1 MYITG
6 GVGSSHHGEAFTV
19 PYDLP
24 NDTAYAETC
33 ASIALAMFADRM
45 KLIDLDGKYADLV
58 ERELY
63 NGVLAGL
70 SLDGKGFFYENPL
83 EINLADHT
91 RHTSVR
97 DSDRLPIT
105 QRKEVFDCSCCP
117 PNVTRWIASLGGSL
131 YSMSG
136 DKLCVHQFVPSRAV
150 VDGMRLQMET
160 DYPRNGRVRLSV
172 DGAKGKTLYVR
183 VPLWCRS
190 AAFSAPYTMARGYA
204 VLPIPDDTF
213 VLDVEFRMEPV
224 FYAANPAVRAA
235 ALASAKQALRL
246 TAAYGAPV
254 MLIVPGRVKGMTM
267 PDPDKFKISFDRKTL
282 LVDRV
287 AEGDNAPY
295 AAYIAAQNA
304 ATRYAYEAFEELVP
318 IAAEEGVVLGIENV
332 WNNLWVTPGFAAAF
346 CRSFASPWVKF
357 YFDIGNHTRYNAATE
372 WLAALS
378 DQIVKLHIKD
388 FKIDRKTPRHGEFV
402 PIGKGSIDFKAVR
415 RAIDKVG
422 YSGWVSIESSGW
434 TDKEHSEI
442 MDRFFDGKL

>member
-1 MYITG
+1 MNRRDFLRLSALAAAS
-6 GVGSSHHGEAFTV
+6 GVPGLLRADGADSNVFRTV
-19 PYDLP
+19 LHKALIEKRLTPKVCDKLLAAGFP
-24 NDTAYAETC
+24 GVELTDKTV
-33 ASIALAMFADRM
+33 SIAEARAGRKLAEERGLRIHSFMGAWFDFNAD
-45 KLIDLDGKYADLV
+45 D
-58 ERELY
+58 
-63 NGVLAGL
+63 
-70 SLDGKGFFYENPL
+70 
-83 EINLADHT
+83 
-91 RHTSVR
+91 
-97 DSDRLPIT
+97 
-105 QRKEVFDCSCCP
+105 
-117 PNVTRWIASLGGSL
+117 
-131 YSMSG
+131 
-136 DKLCVHQFVPSRAV
+136 
-150 VDGMRLQMET
+150 
-160 DYPRNGRVRLSV
+160 
-172 DGAKGKTLYVR
+172 
-183 VPLWCRS
+183 
-190 AAFSAPYTMARGYA
+190 
-204 VLPIPDDTF
+204 
-213 VLDVEFRMEPV
+213 
-224 FYAANPAVRAA
+224 PAVRAA

-254 MLIVPGRVKGMTM
+254 MLIVPGRVKGMAM

-304 ATRYAYEAFEELVP
+304 ATRHAYEAFEELVP

-357 YFDIGNHTRYNAATE
+357 YFDIGNHTRYNAAPE
-372 WLAALS
+372 WLAALT

-388 FKIDRKTPRHGEFV
+388 FKIDRKIPRHGEFV

>member
-1 MYITG
+1 MNRRDFLKLSALAAAATG
-6 GVGSSHHGEAFTV
+6 TPASLSAG
-19 PYDLP
+19 
-24 NDTAYAETC
+24 DTARTGAFRTILKKALIEKRLTEKVCARLAAAGCPGVELTDKTATIAE
-33 ASIALAMFADRM
+33 ARAARQ
-45 KLIDLDGKYADLV
+45 
-58 ERELY
+58 
-63 NGVLAGL
+63 
-70 SLDGKGFFYENPL
+70 
-83 EINLADHT
+83 LAD
-91 RHTSVR
+91 
-97 DSDRLPIT
+97 
-105 QRKEVFDCSCCP
+105 
-117 PNVTRWIASLGGSL
+117 
-131 YSMSG
+131 
-136 DKLCVHQFVPSRAV
+136 
-150 VDGMRLQMET
+150 
-160 DYPRNGRVRLSV
+160 
-172 DGAKGKTLYVR
+172 
-183 VPLWCRS
+183 
-190 AAFSAPYTMARGYA
+190 ARGIKIHSFMGA
-204 VLPIPDDTF
+204 WFDFNADD
-213 VLDVEFRMEPV
+213 
-224 FYAANPAVRAA
+224 PAVRAA

-304 ATRYAYEAFEELVP
+304 ATRYTYEAFEELVP

-388 FKIDRKTPRHGEFV
+388 FKIDRTTPRHGEFV

-415 RAIDKVG
+415 RAIDKIG

>member
-1 MYITG
+1 MNRRDFLKLSALAAAATG
-6 GVGSSHHGEAFTV
+6 TPASLSAG
-19 PYDLP
+19 
-24 NDTAYAETC
+24 DTARTGAFRTVLKKALIEKRLTEKVC
-33 ASIALAMFADRM
+33 ARLTAAGFPGVELTDKTASIAEARAARQ
-45 KLIDLDGKYADLV
+45 
-58 ERELY
+58 
-63 NGVLAGL
+63 
-70 SLDGKGFFYENPL
+70 
-83 EINLADHT
+83 LADAQGIKIH
-91 RHTSVR
+91 SFMGAW
-97 DSDRLPIT
+97 
-105 QRKEVFDCSCCP
+105 FDF
-117 PNVTRWIASLGGSL
+117 NA
-131 YSMSG
+131 
-136 DKLCVHQFVPSRAV
+136 
-150 VDGMRLQMET
+150 
-160 DYPRNGRVRLSV
+160 
-172 DGAKGKTLYVR
+172 
-183 VPLWCRS
+183 
-190 AAFSAPYTMARGYA
+190 
-204 VLPIPDDTF
+204 DD
-213 VLDVEFRMEPV
+213 
-224 FYAANPAVRAA
+224 PAVRAA

-267 PDPDKFKISFDRKTL
+267 PDPDKFKISFDRKTM

-304 ATRYAYEAFEELVP
+304 ATRHAYEAFEELVP

-357 YFDIGNHTRYNAATE
+357 YFDLGNHTRYNAATE

-388 FKIDRKTPRHGEFV
+388 FKIDRTAPRHGEFV

>member
-1 MYITG
+1 MNRRDFLKLSALAAAATG
-6 GVGSSHHGEAFTV
+6 APASLSAG
-19 PYDLP
+19 
-24 NDTAYAETC
+24 DTARTGAFRTVLKKALIEKRLTEKVC
-33 ASIALAMFADRM
+33 ARLAAAGFPGVELTDKTASIAEARAARQ
-45 KLIDLDGKYADLV
+45 
-58 ERELY
+58 
-63 NGVLAGL
+63 
-70 SLDGKGFFYENPL
+70 
-83 EINLADHT
+83 LADAHGIKI
-91 RHTSVR
+91 HSFMGAW
-97 DSDRLPIT
+97 
-105 QRKEVFDCSCCP
+105 FDF
-117 PNVTRWIASLGGSL
+117 NA
-131 YSMSG
+131 
-136 DKLCVHQFVPSRAV
+136 
-150 VDGMRLQMET
+150 
-160 DYPRNGRVRLSV
+160 
-172 DGAKGKTLYVR
+172 
-183 VPLWCRS
+183 
-190 AAFSAPYTMARGYA
+190 
-204 VLPIPDDTF
+204 DD
-213 VLDVEFRMEPV
+213 
-224 FYAANPAVRAA
+224 PAVRAA

-267 PDPDKFKISFDRKTL
+267 PDPDKFKISFDRKTM

-304 ATRYAYEAFEELVP
+304 ATRHTYEAFEELVP

-388 FKIDRKTPRHGEFV
+388 FKIDRTTPRHGEFV

>member
-1 MYITG
+1 MNRRDFLKLSALAAAATG
-6 GVGSSHHGEAFTV
+6 TPASLSAG
-19 PYDLP
+19 
-24 NDTAYAETC
+24 DTARTGAFRTVLKKALIEKRLTEKVC
-33 ASIALAMFADRM
+33 ARLVAAGFPGVELTDKTASIAEARAARQ
-45 KLIDLDGKYADLV
+45 
-58 ERELY
+58 
-63 NGVLAGL
+63 
-70 SLDGKGFFYENPL
+70 
-83 EINLADHT
+83 LAD
-91 RHTSVR
+91 
-97 DSDRLPIT
+97 
-105 QRKEVFDCSCCP
+105 
-117 PNVTRWIASLGGSL
+117 
-131 YSMSG
+131 
-136 DKLCVHQFVPSRAV
+136 
-150 VDGMRLQMET
+150 
-160 DYPRNGRVRLSV
+160 
-172 DGAKGKTLYVR
+172 
-183 VPLWCRS
+183 
-190 AAFSAPYTMARGYA
+190 ARGINIHSFMGA
-204 VLPIPDDTF
+204 WFDFNADD
-213 VLDVEFRMEPV
+213 
-224 FYAANPAVRAA
+224 PAVRAA

-254 MLIVPGRVKGMTM
+254 MLIVPGRVKGMAM

-372 WLAALS
+372 WLTALS
-378 DQIVKLHIKD
+378 EQIVKLHIKD
-388 FKIDRKTPRHGEFV
+388 FKLDRSKPRHGDFV

-415 RAIDKVG
+415 RAIDKIG